1 MSWIPIWNFWGFY
14 LLFLQCSRF
23 VYQTLEPV
31 WLKLLV
37 DDEGQQ
43 RDQKCENLD
52 VRNEL
57 VVYFNQSTGV
67 DDINSKK
74 LLKKLGVGVRPT
86 FMKSTSRCFA
96 LRWLVDFFASF
107 SSFSSLRGEQKRKKR
122 KKRKNEVK
130 KTKKWAFLCLQS
142 RSVHLF
148 FQHLKSLV
156 FLSLCYYYIFQFDD
170 I

>member
-122 KKRKNEVK
+122 KMRKNEVK
-130 KTKKWAFLCLQS
+130 KTKKMSFSLFTKQE
-142 RSVHLF
+142 RSLIFSALKKSSF
-148 FQHLKSLV
+148 F
-156 FLSLCYYYIFQFDD
+156 
-170 I
+170 